1 MMIATHSEIASH
13 GEVYRA
19 ARLEHLARRMM
30 RHIERTDAWAH
41 EVEQALA
48 KLAEANRAER
58 H

>member
-1 MMIATHSEIASH
+1 MIAIRSEVARH

-19 ARLEHLARRMM
+19 ARLEHLARQMM
-30 RHIERTDAWAH
+30 RHIERTDASAQ

-48 KLAEANRAER
+48 KLAEANMAER